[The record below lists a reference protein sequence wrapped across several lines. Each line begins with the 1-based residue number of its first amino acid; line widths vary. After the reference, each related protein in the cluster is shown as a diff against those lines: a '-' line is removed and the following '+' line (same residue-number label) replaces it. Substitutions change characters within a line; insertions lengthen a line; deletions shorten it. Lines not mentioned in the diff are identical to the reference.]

1 MKKPWLKGVMPALV
15 TPFNENFEVD
25 EVSLRNLID
34 FVIDEG
40 VTAVVPC
47 GSTGEFTSMSVEERK
62 KVIEITVNQ
71 AKGRAKVIAGTGDAG
86 TDTAIEL
93 TKNAEKIGVDAALI
107 VSPFY
112 LKPTDKEIFEH
123 YKRIAESTS
132 LPIILYNIPQITNV
146 EIPWWVVEGLAD
158 IENIVGIKDS
168 SGNMPY
174 MMALFEKVF
183 GKISII
189 CGHDE
194 IATSALATGADG
206 LILASANII
215 PNVWIQIYNLI
226 HERRFKEA
234 FAVQRK
240 IQTLIR
246 IITSRGGG
254 LAVKAGLN
262 MMGLNVG
269 RARRPLVTGGPLR
282 YEDEELLRIHLEA
295 LGRIPKRTVTFRIKP
310 GAITK
315 SETYVVP
322 QTPTEVSDF
331 TLRVGEGFASPST
344 AEVAHIDLSLGVKDG
359 PVGRILQ
366 ETLENPRPGHEPK
379 IAKFNGKE
387 IEPQTLLVP
396 TVLVRTAQQGK
407 FVYEYAMNG
416 VTKAI
421 ADSIKQGILPS
432 EALDHLAMIAHVFV
446 HPTASNP
453 KRIEIN
459 NYKAMRYAIG
469 KAIEGRPTLN
479 ELLERKDSARHPFR
493 YTP

>member
-1 MKKPWLKGVMPALV
+1 MKKSWLKGVMTALV
-15 TPFNENFEVD
+15 TPFNENFEVN
-25 EVSLRNLID
+25 EVALRNLID
-34 FVIDEG
+34 FVIDKG

-47 GSTGEFTSMSVEERK
+47 GSTGEFTSMSIGERK

-86 TDTAIEL
+86 TDTALEL
-93 TKNAEKIGVDAALI
+93 TKYAEKIGADAALI

-123 YKRIAESTS
+123 YQKIAESTN
-132 LPIILYNIPQITNV
+132 LPIILYNIPQVTGV

-174 MMALFEKVF
+174 MMAIFEKVF

-194 IATSALATGADG
+194 IAAAALAAGADG

-215 PNVWIQIYNLI
+215 PDVWIQIYDLI
-226 HERRFKEA
+226 LAGQLEEA

-240 IQTLIR
+240 IQTLVR
-246 IITSRGGG
+246 IITQGGA

-262 MMGLNVG
+262 MMGISVG
-269 RARRPLVTGGPLR
+269 KARSPLITGGLLR
-282 YEDEELLRIHLEA
+282 YEDEELMRIHLEA
-295 LGRIPKRTVTFRIKP
+295 LGKIPKRTVTFKIKP
-310 GAITK
+310 GATIK
-315 SETYVVP
+315 SETYCIP
-322 QTPTEVSDF
+322 QTPTEISDF

-344 AEVAHIDLSLGVKDG
+344 AEIAHIDLALGLKNG
-359 PVGRILQ
+359 PVGRIF
-366 ETLENPRPGHEPK
+366 EEILENPKFGHKPVIVRFE
-379 IAKFNGKE
+379 GKE
-387 IEPQTLLVP
+387 IKPRTLLVP
-396 TVLVRTAQQGK
+396 TVLVRTVQHEK

-416 VTKAI
+416 VAKAI
-421 ADSIKQGILPS
+421 KESIRQGVLPPG
-432 EALDHLAMIAHVFV
+432 ALDDLVMIAHVFV

-453 KRIEIN
+453 KRVEIN
-459 NYKAMRYAIG
+459 NYKAMRYAIK

-479 ELLERKDSARHPFR
+479 ELLERKESARHPFK